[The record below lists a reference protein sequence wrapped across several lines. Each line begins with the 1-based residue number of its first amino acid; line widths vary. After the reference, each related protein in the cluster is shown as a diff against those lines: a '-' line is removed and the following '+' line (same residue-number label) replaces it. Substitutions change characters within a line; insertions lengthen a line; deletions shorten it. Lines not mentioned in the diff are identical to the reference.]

1 MPARA
6 LLRLSLGRSSRS
18 LLGPLG
24 LAVLALPALLPSV
37 AQAQEKSTGASAKG
51 GLTLDADG
59 ATRTGSAQANASTP
73 SAAPAA
79 DTPAAIWAERDRRVN
94 ESATIEG
101 STGLLRTKYAQGL
114 ASGQFRLQFLTD
126 MFSSGWL
133 CSAERPCVSP
143 GRAGRSTDDHMS
155 HVGGTLSLGVGIT
168 KWLEAYA
175 ATAAYASSDTSNDPQ
190 LIQVLGD
197 SVLGAKVYFPVGGKV
212 FHVGAAAE
220 LWLLNGTGSVG
231 LAGDAT
237 SAKFHGLATADLRGL
252 DKPLPLRFGFNL
264 SYSVDNSGA
273 IAEPTETIRQAP
285 ISRIERF
292 SLRVNRVDHLD
303 FKLGAEAFFVKER
316 LRPFLEYGIDVPINR
331 QGYGCN
337 LVNPSNDGCLAN
349 DKVAPSRLTLG
360 ARLLPW
366 KRGFGITAAMDIGV
380 TGVKSF
386 IEEMAPQAPWTL
398 WLGLGWAVDTHD
410 RPAVAQTVVS
420 APAMA
425 SLHGVVRDKESGAGV
440 AEAIVAFASHPD
452 HTSLSTGSDG
462 AFHSSVAAGTYKLAV
477 KAEGY
482 VPGECTAVVPEA
494 GVSPASKPTECTLQ
508 ALPKVGTLSGKVH
521 DETGAPIENAKLL
534 AKGTGEGTGSVT
546 KAGGTF
552 KIDGLAPGSVSLS
565 IEADGYFSATRT
577 AEVQPRQDTS
587 VDVELHKRP
596 KNANVTV
603 GAKEIVI
610 KQQVQFAHNSAEILP
625 ASNGLLEEIADVLRS
640 NPRIKRLEIQGHTD
654 NTGAAD
660 YNQTLSDQRAGS
672 VRSWL
677 TDKGGVPADRL
688 TSKGYGQSR
697 PLVPNVTANNRA
709 RNRRVQFVITDQD
722 AAPTG
727 AAAPKTGGAA
737 AAPTKTGGASAA
749 PKTPATPAP
758 KKGAGATKKPGGDDA
773 LKLDFG
779 KP

>member
-1 MPARA
+1 MP
-6 LLRLSLGRSSRS
+6 SI
-18 LLGPLG
+18 
-24 LAVLALPALLPSV
+24 
-37 AQAQEKSTGASAKG
+37 ASAQTQGTSASGQLK
-51 GLTLDADG
+51 LDADG
-59 ATRTGSAQANASTP
+59 VTRSGEAKGP
-73 SAAPAA
+73 AAPDDSPEAV
-79 DTPAAIWAERDRRVN
+79 WAERDRRVN

-126 MFSSGWL
+126 LFSSGWL
-133 CSAERPCVSP
+133 CTTERPCVSP

-175 ATAAYASSDTSNDPQ
+175 ATAAYASSDSSNDPQ

-212 FHVGAAAE
+212 FHVGGAAE
-220 LWLLNGTGSVG
+220 LWLLNGTGNVG

-237 SAKFHGLATADLRGL
+237 SAKFHALGTADLRGMS
-252 DKPLPLRFGFNL
+252 KPLPLRFGLNV

-273 IAEPTETIRQAP
+273 IASPTETIRQQP
-285 ISRIERF
+285 ITRIERF
-292 SLRVNRVDHLD
+292 SLRVNRVDHID

-316 LRPFLEYGIDVPINR
+316 LRPFLEYGIDVPVNR
-331 QGYGCN
+331 QGYQCR
-337 LVNPSNDGCLAN
+337 LPNPSSDGCLQN
-349 DKVAPSRLTLG
+349 DKIAPSRLTLG
-360 ARLLPW
+360 ARILPW

-380 TGVKSF
+380 TGVHSF

-410 RPAVAQTVVS
+410 RPSTAVAV
-420 APAMA
+420 APAPSQAM
-425 SLHGVVRDKESGAGV
+425 LHGVVQDKESGAGV
-440 AEAIVAFASHPD
+440 HEAIVAFASQPER
-452 HTSLSTGSDG
+452 TALSSGADG
-462 AFHSSVAAGTYKLAV
+462 KFHVSVPADTYKLAV

-482 VPGECTAVVPEA
+482 EPGECTAVVGQNGNSA
-494 GVSPASKPTECTLQ
+494 APAVCALQ
-508 ALPKVGTLSGKVH
+508 PLPKLGSISGKVH
-521 DETGAPIENAKLL
+521 DDTGAAVENAKLL
-534 AKGTGEGTGSVT
+534 AATGNTDSSSGTTTE
-546 KAGGTF
+546 AGGVF
-552 KIDGLAPGSVSLS
+552 KIEKLSPGSISLS

-577 AEVQPRQDTS
+577 VEVKPRQDTV

-610 KQQVQFAHNSAEILP
+610 KQQIQFAHNSADILP
-625 ASNGLLEEIADVLRS
+625 ASNALLEEIADALRT
-640 NPRIKRLEIQGHTD
+640 NPRIKKVEVQGHTD

-677 TDKGGVPADRL
+677 TDKGNVPADRL
-688 TSKGYGQSR
+688 SSKGYGQSR

-709 RNRRVQFVITDQD
+709 RNRRVQFVILEQD
-722 AAPTG
+722 AAPAGTG
-727 AAAPKTGGAA
+727 GKTTAAAAAPKAPAA
-737 AAPTKTGGASAA
+737 ATSGKAPA
-749 PKTPATPAP
+749 AP
-758 KKGAGATKKPGGDDA
+758 KKGAAAPKKPGGDDA